1 MTLHSQQ
8 SEARIHNRSHAWLD
22 LAQAVLYADMPYVWN
37 PAEAAA
43 EEYFME
49 AEAQLDAEGMAAP
62 ELAQY
67 AQAFE
72 AAAFDLFAQHD
83 RTSLCATLVEKF
95 AQRVPQEL
103 LDGIVRQAQAMVKSQ
118 MSIAERLIACV
129 QDALPHWSADDLQ
142 VLARPYAFAMRD
154 RDYVSETLNATAIS
168 WEQLSEMDR
177 ARLSLAIARYA
188 LDELK

>member
-8 SEARIHNRSHAWLD
+8 SEARNSSHVWLD
-22 LAQAVLYADMPYVWN
+22 LAQTVLQSEMSYVWN
-37 PAEAAA
+37 PAEAAT
-43 EEYFME
+43 EEYFIS
-49 AEAQLDAEGMAAP
+49 AEAQIEAEGMTSAD
-62 ELAQY
+62 LAQY
-67 AQAFE
+67 GQGFE
-72 AAAFDLFAQHD
+72 AVAFDLFAQHD
-83 RTSLCATLVEKF
+83 RALLHTTLVEKF

-103 LDGIVRQAQAMVKSQ
+103 LDGIVRQAQQMVKSQ
-118 MSIAERLIACV
+118 MAIADRLIACV
-129 QDALPHWSADDLQ
+129 QDALPHWNADDLQ

-154 RDYVSETLNATAIS
+154 RDYVAETLNATATP